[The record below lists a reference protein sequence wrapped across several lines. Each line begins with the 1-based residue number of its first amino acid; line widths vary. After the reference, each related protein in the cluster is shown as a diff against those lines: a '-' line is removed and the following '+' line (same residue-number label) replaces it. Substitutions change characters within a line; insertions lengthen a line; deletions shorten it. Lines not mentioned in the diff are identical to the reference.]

1 VSLSVHDRK
10 VLLSKAG
17 NRCSY
22 NYAGEVC
29 DEELVTVVDE
39 RPVLEG
45 EECHIVGE
53 KPGSPRYV
61 ANFPEIDTYNNRI
74 LMCKKHHKVIDDN
87 KAKYSI
93 EVLLEMKKL
102 HEESIAERKKSK
114 EIQPLIIKD
123 SIFRTEVE
131 HAEKAIGMEVNRPV
145 QFCNV
150 TSELIAHDVQSAI
163 GFKTNQPLNAIV
175 TTCSNCG
182 RPFTFASTGAPPR
195 SVNCP
200 YCSHGNPI
208 P

>member
-1 VSLSVHDRK
+1 LW
-10 VLLSKAG
+10 SKAG

>member
-1 VSLSVHDRK
+1 MSLSVHDRK
-10 VLLSKAG
+10 VLWSKAG

-87 KAKYSI
+87 KDKYST
-93 EVLLEMKKL
+93 EVLLKMKKL

-131 HAEKAIGMEVNRPV
+131 HAEKAIGMEVNRPA
-145 QFCNV
+145 QFYNV

-182 RPFTFASTGAPPR
+182 RLFTFASTGAPPR
-195 SVNCP
+195 SINCP
-200 YCSHGNPI
+200 YCGHGNPI